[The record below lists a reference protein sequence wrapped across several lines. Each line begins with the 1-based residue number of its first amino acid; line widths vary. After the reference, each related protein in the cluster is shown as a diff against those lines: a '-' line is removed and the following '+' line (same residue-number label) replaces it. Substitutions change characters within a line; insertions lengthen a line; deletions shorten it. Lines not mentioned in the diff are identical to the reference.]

1 MPTNRPPLYLS
12 PGPMPQPRPHRP
24 AAQRRKSK
32 EEREQARWDAK
43 YAKAVTPAQRAAV
56 DFDRVRAAIKDLER
70 RDPQRAAA
78 YWSEL
83 SGLLRRLRDVTCRDV
98 TPKRR

>member
-1 MPTNRPPLYLS
+1 MPS
-12 PGPMPQPRPHRP
+12 PRHRP
-24 AAQRRKSK
+24 AAARRKSK

-70 RDPQRAAA
+70 VDPQRADAH
-78 YWSEL
+78 WHEL
-83 SGLLRRLRDVTCRDV
+83 SAILHRLHDATRRDVA
-98 TPKRR
+98 PRRR